1 MRTMRA
7 PFVSLLLFCGS
18 VAGCGRAVEAGGAPP
33 PIVDGPPSLGRV
45 GVASIAPTPEPLPRD
60 AGTVQAVQPAKL
72 VPDEEVGP
80 LLAKLSET
88 PGDFPSENYV
98 SNELSLLDIASTLR
112 DPKLRG
118 RAYVGVGP
126 DQNLTYLALLEPA
139 VAYVVDIRRGNFLE
153 HMFFRG
159 CFEAGETRAG
169 FLRALVS
176 RKIDALP
183 VDAPFSAIADAFR
196 AAPADPA
203 LRDEG
208 VVRTKA
214 VLDRLHVVRARG
226 DDAAIARIQGAFAK
240 HGLSIAY
247 TMSGSPRT
255 YPTLG
260 EILSIRDPATD
271 TASFLFSEERY
282 RAVRRLVME
291 NRVLPIVGDFGGAH
305 ALKAVGED
313 MRARKLS
320 LGVFYT
326 SNVEQYLF
334 DGRKHGAF
342 VDSVGAMPHDDASR
356 IVRVWFDQGRP
367 HPAQGRH
374 RTTQLS
380 IPVDVFLERA
390 AQKPFRSYWEVA
402 TQSP

>member
-7 PFVSLLLFCGS
+7 AFVSLLFFCGS
-18 VAGCGRAVEAGGAPP
+18 IAGCGRPVEAGGPPTPTVEPP
-33 PIVDGPPSLGRV
+33 PSDHV

-60 AGTVQAVQPAKL
+60 AGVVQAVQATKL

-98 SNELSLLDIASTLR
+98 SNELSLLDVASALR

-139 VAYVVDIRRGNFLE
+139 VSYVVDIRRGNFLE

-183 VDAPFSAIADAFR
+183 DDASFSTLADAFR
-196 AAPADPA
+196 AAPADVG

-208 VVRTKA
+208 VLRTKA
-214 VLDRLHVVRARG
+214 LLDRLHVVRARG
-226 DDAAIARIQGAFAK
+226 DDASLARIQGAFAK
-240 HGLSIAY
+240 HGLAIAY
-247 TMSGSPRT
+247 TMSGSQRT

-271 TASFLFSEERY
+271 TASFLFTEERY

-313 MRARKLS
+313 MRARKLA

-342 VDSVGAMPHDDASR
+342 VASVAAMPHDDASR

-367 HPAQGRH
+367 HPAQGKH

-380 IPVDVFLERA
+380 IPVNVFLERA
-390 AQKPFRSYWEVA
+390 AQKPFKSYWEVA
-402 TQSP
+402 TQAP